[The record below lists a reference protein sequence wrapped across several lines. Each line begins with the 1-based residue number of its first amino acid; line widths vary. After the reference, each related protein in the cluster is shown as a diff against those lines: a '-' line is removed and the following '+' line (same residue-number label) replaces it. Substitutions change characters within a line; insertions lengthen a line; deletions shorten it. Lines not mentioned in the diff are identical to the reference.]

1 MLPSKEST
9 MPARVFLALVCTTTL
24 LISINIAAVWG
35 DNHNIG
41 TYKTTNRGG
50 GLACLLE
57 KDLDEAVDALMAG
70 GEGDNYD
77 WLQSILDSG
86 RCIMMKKLYVNFGS
100 ASLLDETGFAAGAPP
115 GRVVSPVSGQNGG
128 TCAEDSE
135 PLGSESGTPAQKSRT
150 PSRCPGS
157 LAGAHGRYC
166 K

>member
-1 MLPSKEST
+1 
-9 MPARVFLALVCTTTL
+9 MPARVFVALVCTTTL

-86 RCIMMKKLYVNFGS
+86 RCIMMKKGLKVRIKDFGFLTS
-100 ASLLDETGFAAGAPP
+100 EIYLFPP
-115 GRVVSPVSGQNGG
+115 GGSRPVAVFTANKNFTS
-128 TCAEDSE
+128 A
-135 PLGSESGTPAQKSRT
+135 R
-150 PSRCPGS
+150 
-157 LAGAHGRYC
+157 
-166 K
+166 